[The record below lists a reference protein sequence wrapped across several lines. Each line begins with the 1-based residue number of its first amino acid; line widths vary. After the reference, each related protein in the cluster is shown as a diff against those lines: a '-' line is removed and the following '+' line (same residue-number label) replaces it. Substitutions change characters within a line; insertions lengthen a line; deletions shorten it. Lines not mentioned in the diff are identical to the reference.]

1 MRVIKMREARVIP
14 STLVFLA
21 LSAAGLSHLSSL
33 TAGPSKP
40 ARLDQIPGSDLN
52 RVILTPKAA
61 ERLTIETTAIRQE
74 PVRRWLLVEGKVEAM
89 PAPLAL
95 SIPPVSR
102 SAKVGSAQQAGRVLV
117 QLLEEPDRI
126 SNDPEKLKERARLV
140 TALQADQDE
149 ENGEDDD
156 DDITKKTGNAEEGGR
171 VTVISI
177 GRDQTPSR
185 FRARP
190 IRIAAAGDLSQ
201 VLANA
206 VTKTQ
211 FYEVNSSS
219 HGLRPGQRVYVRLS
233 HPDGESPQKV
243 IPYSAV
249 LYDATG
255 GTWIYTTSE
264 PLVFVRHRIEVE
276 SIEGDHAILKE
287 GPAVGATVVT
297 LGAVE
302 LLGIERKFGH

>member
-1 MRVIKMREARVIP
+1 MRVIKMREARLIP
-14 STLVFLA
+14 FTFVFLA
-21 LSAAGLSHLSSL
+21 LLAAGLSLLSSV
-33 TAGPSKP
+33 TAGPSTP

-74 PVRRWLLVEGKVEAM
+74 PVRRWLLLEGKVEAM

-102 SAKVGSAQQAGRVLV
+102 SAKVGSAERAGRVLV

-126 SNDPEKLKERARLV
+126 SNDPEKVKERARLV

-156 DDITKKTGNAEEGGR
+156 DDITKKTGDAEEGVR

-211 FYEVNSSS
+211 FYEVDSSS

-233 HPDGESPQKV
+233 HPDGESPQKL

-264 PLVFVRHRIEVE
+264 PLVFLRHRIEVA
-276 SIEGDHAILKE
+276 SIEGDHAILRE
-287 GPAVGATVVT
+287 GPALGATVVT